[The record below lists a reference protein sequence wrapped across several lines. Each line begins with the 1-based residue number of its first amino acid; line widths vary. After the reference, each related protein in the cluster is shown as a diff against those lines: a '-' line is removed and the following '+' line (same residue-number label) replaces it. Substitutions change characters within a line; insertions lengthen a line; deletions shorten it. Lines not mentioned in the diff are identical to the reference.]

1 MSTTEQKL
9 RKIEEIIL
17 EKANSKAD
25 DLIFKAMTQKNELL
39 EEKEI
44 EVLQKKYK
52 EINKE
57 TTEIR
62 RKTTQYISDFE
73 IKNKR
78 QLLLKRDEFCNQI
91 FENVFVKLCNFTKT
105 DDYSKMF
112 EKKLSELR
120 LENISDIVFYIK
132 SDDQILCDLI
142 KKKFGESLKI
152 KQDVDIK
159 IGGLKIV
166 NKNTGLCLDET
177 LDTKLMDQRSWFYS
191 NAQLL
196 AY

>member
-1 MSTTEQKL
+1 ML
-9 RKIEEIIL
+9 
-17 EKANSKAD
+17 
-25 DLIFKAMTQKNELL
+25 
-39 EEKEI
+39 
-44 EVLQKKYK
+44 
-52 EINKE
+52 
-57 TTEIR
+57 
-62 RKTTQYISDFE
+62 
-73 IKNKR
+73 
-78 QLLLKRDEFCNQI
+78 

>member
-25 DLIFKAMTQKNELL
+25 DLIFKAMTQKNEML

-57 TTEIR
+57 TMEIR

-78 QLLLKRDEFCNQI
+78 KLLLKRDEFSNQI

-105 DDYSKMF
+105 DDYYKMF
-112 EKKLSELR
+112 EKKLNELKFNN
-120 LENISDIVFYIK
+120 LSDIAFYVRP
-132 SDDQILCDLI
+132 DDNILDNLI
-142 KKKFGESLKI
+142 KKKFGENSEI
-152 KQDVDIK
+152 KKDLDIK

-166 NKNTGLCLDET
+166 NKNTGLCIDET
-177 LDTKLMDQRSWFYS
+177 LDTKLIDQRAWFYS

-196 AY
+196 TY